1 MVYSDMQNKT
11 KSNFIKNKDCVLYAK
26 AHIFPVGHENYGKR
40 LFIDRG
46 SLAYL
51 EAKAAMAR
59 LKSSAVGF
67 VSSKYWTDAMG
78 EELPQKEINSVT
90 IDGKES

>member
-1 MVYSDMQNKT
+1 MQNKT

-59 LKSSAVGF
+59 NTGDPKSRKIPGEAPC
-67 VSSKYWTDAMG
+67 SS
-78 EELPQKEINSVT
+78 
-90 IDGKES
+90 

>member
-1 MVYSDMQNKT
+1 MWYSYYMKN

-26 AHIFPVGHENYGKR
+26 AHIFPVGHENHGKR

-51 EAKAAMAR
+51 EAKAAMSR
-59 LKSSAVGF
+59 LKSSAIGF

-78 EELPQKEINSVT
+78 EELPQKEMHGIN
-90 IDGKES
+90 INGKES

>member
-1 MVYSDMQNKT
+1 MKNKT
-11 KSNFIKNKDCVLYAK
+11 KSSIIKNKDCVLYAK

-40 LFIDRG
+40 LFIARV

>member
-1 MVYSDMQNKT
+1 MKN
-11 KSNFIKNKDCVLYAK
+11 KSNIIKNKDCVLYAK
-26 AHIFPVGHENYGKR
+26 AHIFPVGHENHGKR
-40 LFIDRG
+40 QFIDRG

-59 LKSSAVGF
+59 FKSSAVGF

-90 IDGKES
+90 IDGRES

>member
-1 MVYSDMQNKT
+1 MKNKT
-11 KSNFIKNKDCVLYAK
+11 KSNIIKNKDCVLYAK

-40 LFIDRG
+40 LFLDRG

-51 EAKAAMAR
+51 EAKAAMGR
-59 LKSSAVGF
+59 LKSSAIGF

-78 EELPQKEINSVT
+78 EELPQKEIKSIM
-90 IDGKES
+90 IDGRES